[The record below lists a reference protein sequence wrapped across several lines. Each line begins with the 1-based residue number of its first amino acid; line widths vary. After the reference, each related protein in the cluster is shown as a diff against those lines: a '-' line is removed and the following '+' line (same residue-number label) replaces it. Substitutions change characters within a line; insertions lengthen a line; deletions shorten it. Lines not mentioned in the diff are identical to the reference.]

1 MIRAAIICAMMAT
14 SAQAQELSVPS
25 GTKVVLF
32 DTITEAFGKTARFRF
47 VAPDIDVAGRALP
60 FSAVADDMQFLCDAF
75 ALPRMAEQ
83 GWAQGDIVV
92 SFSSQKLP
100 FGEIAPDV
108 TQFFQPFSI
117 QDGRCMWEEH

>member
-1 MIRAAIICAMMAT
+1 MC
-14 SAQAQELSVPS
+14 
-25 GTKVVLF
+25 
-32 DTITEAFGKTARFRF
+32 
-47 VAPDIDVAGRALP
+47 
-60 FSAVADDMQFLCDAF
+60 ADDMQFLCDAF